1 MIVLEK
7 FSHEANGYSRSEVN
21 QFISNVITET
31 EDIVLRCQSQRDEI
45 IELKKQLE
53 HYKNIEDTLKV
64 AIMRA
69 EKMSD
74 DIKRM
79 ANAESEAIINQAK
92 ENASKIV
99 NEALLRANDIDKN
112 TEQLKK
118 NIDVFKKK
126 LRLIL
131 KQQLKVVDEIELLE
145 LEP

>member
-1 MIVLEK
+1 MLEK

-69 EKMSD
+69 EKISD

>member
-21 QFISNVITET
+21 QFISNVISET

-53 HYKNIEDTLKV
+53 HYKHIEDTLKV

-74 DIKRM
+74 EIKRM
-79 ANAESEAIINQAK
+79 ANVESESIITQAK

-99 NEALLRANDIDKN
+99 NEALIRADEIDKSA
-112 TEQLKK
+112 ELLKS
-118 NIDVFKKK
+118 NIEVFKKK
-126 LRLIL
+126 FRLIL
-131 KQQLKVVDEIELLE
+131 KQQLKIVDEIELLE

>member
-1 MIVLEK
+1 MLEK

-79 ANAESEAIINQAK
+79 ANRESEAIINQAK

-118 NIDVFKKK
+118 NIDVFKNK

>member
-1 MIVLEK
+1 MLEK

-79 ANAESEAIINQAK
+79 ANRESEAIINQAK

-118 NIDVFKKK
+118 NIDVFNKK

-145 LEP
+145 LEA

>member
-1 MIVLEK
+1 MLEK

-79 ANAESEAIINQAK
+79 ANRESEAIINQAK

-112 TEQLKK
+112 TEQLNK

>member
-1 MIVLEK
+1 MLEK

-69 EKMSD
+69 EKMSEE
-74 DIKRM
+74 IKRM
-79 ANAESEAIINQAK
+79 ANAESETIINQAK
-92 ENASKIV
+92 NNASKIV
-99 NEALLRANDIDKN
+99 NEALLRASDIDRN
-112 TEQLKK
+112 SEQLKK
-118 NIDVFKKK
+118 NIEVFKKK

-131 KQQLKVVDEIELLE
+131 KQQLKVVDEIELLD

>member
-1 MIVLEK
+1 MLDK

-79 ANAESEAIINQAK
+79 ANRESEAIINQAK

>member
-1 MIVLEK
+1 MLEK

>member
-1 MIVLEK
+1 MLEK

-79 ANAESEAIINQAK
+79 ANRESEAIINQAK

>member
-1 MIVLEK
+1 MLEK

-79 ANAESEAIINQAK
+79 ANRESEAIINQAK

-112 TEQLKK
+112 TEQLKE

>member
-1 MIVLEK
+1 MLEK

-31 EDIVLRCQSQRDEI
+31 EDIGLRCQSQRDEI

>member
-1 MIVLEK
+1 MLEK

-31 EDIVLRCQSQRDEI
+31 EDIVLKCQSQRDEI